1 MRTRIIPAYAGSTT
15 TGSRTRSTP
24 GDHPR
29 IRGEHSAESQPA
41 STAAGSSPHTRGA
54 HGSSPLEGD
63 AGRIIPAYAG
73 STLST
78 SWGGPH
84 QVGSSPHTRGALD
97 LLEIL
102 PPDDGII
109 PAYAGSTPT
118 RRRRR
123 RSWRDHPRIRGEHGA
138 GIALS
143 KRRVGSSPHT
153 RGAPRPRP
161 RRRRGDRIIP
171 AYAGSTRARRRQCA
185 AERDHPRI
193 RGEHS
198 WRLTDAMVE
207 GGSSPHTRGALR
219 GAPGVGCAV
228 RIIPAYAG
236 STTSALRCAR
246 PRADHPRIR
255 GEHSCMRALIPAIV
269 GSSPHTRGAPQRRQV
284 AHNQ

>member
-109 PAYAGSTPT
+109 PAYAGSTVAEQCT
-118 RRRRR
+118 HWA
-123 RSWRDHPRIRGEHGA
+123 SSDHPRIRGEHTSA
-138 GIALS
+138 CVT
-143 KRRVGSSPHT
+143 RNFPTGSSPHT
-153 RGAPRPRP
+153 RGAPLRYARATL
-161 RRRRGDRIIP
+161 GEGIIP
-171 AYAGSTRARRRQCA
+171 AYAGSTSSFPRA
-185 AERDHPRI
+185 P
-193 RGEHS
+193 
-198 WRLTDAMVE
+198 
-207 GGSSPHTRGALR
+207 
-219 GAPGVGCAV
+219 
-228 RIIPAYAG
+228 
-236 STTSALRCAR
+236 TTT
-246 PRADHPRIR
+246 ADHPRIR
-255 GEHSCMRALIPAIV
+255 GEHDEVAGLHECEL
-269 GSSPHTRGAPQRRQV
+269 GSSPHTRGARIEGLHQPH
-284 AHNQ
+284 AGGIIPAYAGSTFCDTGIGSLP